1 MVGRLYHLGRKRSRE
16 RARELLE
23 RFSLS
28 DAGDRQVKTYS
39 GGMRRRLDL
48 AAALVADPPV
58 LFLDEPSTGLDPR
71 SRTELWD
78 VIRELVSGGA
88 TLLLTTQ
95 YLEEADRPADAIV
108 VIAHG
113 RATAQGKIGSATCG
127 ERVCQSG

>member
-71 SRTELWD
+71 SRTDLWY

-88 TLLLTTQ
+88 NPLLTPH
-95 YLEEADRPADAIV
+95 YPEEAASPADPTA
-108 VIAHG
+108 
-113 RATAQGKIGSATCG
+113 ATDPSRDTPP
-127 ERVCQSG
+127 

>member
-88 TLLLTTQ
+88 PLLLTTQ
-95 YLEEADRPADAIV
+95 YPQEADRLATAILL
-108 VIAHG
+108 IDHD
-113 RATAQGKIGSATCG
+113 RATAQARKTAGREK
-127 ERVCQSG
+127 R